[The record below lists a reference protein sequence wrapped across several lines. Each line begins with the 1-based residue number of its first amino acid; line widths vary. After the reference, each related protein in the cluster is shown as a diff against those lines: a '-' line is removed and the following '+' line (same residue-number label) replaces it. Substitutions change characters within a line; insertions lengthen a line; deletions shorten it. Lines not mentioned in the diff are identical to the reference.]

1 MGNFFIK
8 SKFKNN
14 NSGNVHLLDDFD
26 CSVNDLTY
34 VQYSTNNNFDFN
46 EIYKNQN
53 DLKIMFSNIQNKI
66 SKLEVVLDQKIDNLN
81 KVNNNKIYTINEQI
95 NLIHKDLESL
105 VNNDKILLENYQSI
119 LDNDVNSSKIY
130 KLIKEKVDNDNK
142 NLKIANS
149 TNLNKSEQ
157 MFESCI
163 T

>member
-8 SKFKNN
+8 RKFKNN

>member
-8 SKFKNN
+8 RKFKNN

-34 VQYSTNNNFDFN
+34 VQYSTNNNFDLN

>member
-1 MGNFFIK
+1 MGNFLIK

-34 VQYSTNNNFDFN
+34 VQYSTNNNFDLN

>member
-8 SKFKNN
+8 RKFKNN

-34 VQYSTNNNFDFN
+34 VQYSTNNNFDLN

-105 VNNDKILLENYQSI
+105 VNNDKILLDNYQSI